1 MMPKEKTNAYLNFN
15 LDVFARPMKLIYN
28 DDVSDLSQA
37 KKVLQK
43 FRLVK
48 NDSTIRKN
56 PRGQ

>member
-1 MMPKEKTNAYLNFN
+1 MAKEKTNAYLNFN

-28 DDVSDLSQA
+28 DGVSDLSQA

-56 PRGQ
+56 TRGQ